1 MPPRAVVVMLDQL
14 SRRCPSCYGH
24 EWIDTPHLDRLAS
37 RGVVFDQ
44 CFASP
49 MPESELH
56 DAALELADRL
66 RGRGTVVRWLREPD
80 ESDQDDSDELDEK
93 PFARLVTEA
102 EDVLVDLCRDREASW
117 LLCLESSGIGWPGL
131 PTSQFVELYANEL
144 EDEVPEELL
153 AIREVEVMYAAL
165 LTQFDHLLGRL
176 LATVDRLFGESSPL
190 IVLVAAHGQSVC
202 EAEMLTPFTD
212 QSAEQSEV
220 SGALRDELVHAPL
233 LIAGASGE
241 TLGSRRQD
249 LVTPMDVLPT
259 LGEWF
264 GHAASSG
271 DARSL
276 IPLLRNEE
284 GDWRSEVVL
293 LDDEGHAAV
302 RTAEFLYVA
311 NRIAAQ
317 SLDEQAEPSE
327 SLGSLFLKP
336 EDVWEVNDVADQRPE
351 QVAVLRT
358 VLKDGL
364 SLRSQPV
371 EKQK

>member
-14 SRRCPSCYGH
+14 SRRCLSCYGH

-49 MPESELH
+49 VPESELR
-56 DAALELADRL
+56 DAALKLTERL
-66 RGRGTVVRWLREPD
+66 RGRGTVVHWLREPN
-80 ESDQDDSDELDEK
+80 ESEQCDSDELNEK
-93 PFARLVTEA
+93 SFARLVTEA
-102 EDVLVDLCRDREASW
+102 EDVLVELSLDREASW

-144 EDEVPEELL
+144 EDEVPPELL

-176 LATVDRLFGESSPL
+176 LATVDRLFGELSPL

-220 SGALRDELVHAPL
+220 TGALRDELVHAPL
-233 LIAGASGE
+233 LVAGASGE
-241 TLGSRRQD
+241 TLGSRRQE
-249 LVTPMDVLPT
+249 LVAPMDVLPT

-264 GHAASSG
+264 GHEESSDG
-271 DARSL
+271 ARSL
-276 IPLLRNEE
+276 GPLLRNED

-311 NRIAAQ
+311 DRLAMQ
-317 SLDEQAEPSE
+317 SLGDQAEQDG

-358 VLKDGL
+358 ALKDV
-364 SLRSQPV
+364 LRSRQR
-371 EKQK
+371 K

>member
-14 SRRCPSCYGH
+14 SRRCLSCYGH

-49 MPESELH
+49 VPESELR
-56 DAALELADRL
+56 DAALSLTERL
-66 RGRGTVVRWLREPD
+66 RGSGTAVRWLREPD
-80 ESDQDDSDELDEK
+80 ESEQSDSEELDER

-102 EDVLVDLCRDREASW
+102 EDALINLSRDREASW

-144 EDEVPEELL
+144 EDELPAELL

-176 LATVDRLFGESSPL
+176 LATIDRLFGKSPPL

-202 EAEMLTPFTD
+202 EVEMLTPFTD

-241 TLGSRRQD
+241 TLGSRRQE

-259 LGEWF
+259 LSEWF
-264 GHAASSG
+264 GDAASSG
-271 DARSL
+271 DARNL
-276 IPLLRNEE
+276 GPLLRNED

-302 RTAEFLYVA
+302 RTPEFLYVA
-311 NRIAAQ
+311 DRLAAQ
-317 SLDEQAEPSE
+317 SFDKQAEQSE
-327 SLGSLFLKP
+327 SLGSLFQKP

-364 SLRSQPV
+364 SSRQL
-371 EKQK
+371 

>member
-14 SRRCPSCYGH
+14 SRRCLSCYGH
-24 EWIDTPHLDRLAS
+24 EWIDTLHLDRLAS

-49 MPESELH
+49 MPESELR

-80 ESDQDDSDELDEK
+80 ESEQSDSDELDDT
-93 PFARLVTEA
+93 PFARLVADAEEA
-102 EDVLVDLCRDREASW
+102 LVALSRESESSW
-117 LLCLESSGIGWPGL
+117 LLWLESSGIGWPGL
-131 PTSQFVELYANEL
+131 ATSQFVELYLDEL
-144 EDEVPEELL
+144 EDEVPAELIM
-153 AIREVEVMYAAL
+153 IREVEVAYAAL

-233 LIAGASGE
+233 LIVGASGE
-241 TLGSRRQD
+241 TLGSRRQE

-276 IPLLRNEE
+276 IPLLRNED

-293 LDDEGHAAV
+293 LDDEGHAAL
-302 RTAEFLYVA
+302 RTAGFLYVA
-311 NRIAAQ
+311 DRLAAQ
-317 SLDEQAEPSE
+317 SFDEPTEQSE

-351 QVAVLRT
+351 QVAVFRT

-364 SLRSQPV
+364 RSRQQPV
-371 EKQK
+371 EKQE